1 MEEVE
6 LRKLQMTGGASYTLS
21 LPKDWIKQQSLKVG
35 DVIAV
40 VTRADSSLSI
50 VPHQKVPLGLD
61 KTVETTLALS
71 KDQDSEQALR
81 VVVAHYLAGYDVIR
95 IRFPPSSTPNL
106 RTYLREAA
114 RRMFVG
120 AEILEESRDELVI
133 QCISSYDDLP
143 APKVIAR
150 MSLIAKLMVRDA
162 VDSLRSRDVALSD
175 EIIKRDEEV
184 DRFYLFIIRQLTMAV
199 LSRGMI
205 QAIGLMDPR
214 DCLVYRIVS
223 KSLERIADHGTTI
236 AAMSKT
242 IEHPLPPRLL
252 DEITKVSTLTN
263 SVLEDALKALVKED
277 PVIANASII
286 SAKRLVND
294 AERIA
299 SKFHEYHL
307 GPSSVVAVR
316 LVLESLKRVAE
327 YSEDIAEMGIN
338 LTARRRELY

>member
-1 MEEVE
+1 MARPATQFEPNPHVFEPEAVAVR
-6 LRKLQMTGGASYTLS
+6 LDGVQKRF
-21 LPKDWIKQQSLKVG
+21 G

-143 APKVIAR
+143 APKVIAH
-150 MSLIAKLMVRDA
+150 LRDWFPRAGLVGWKFA
-162 VDSLRSRDVALSD
+162 VDGDRAGAVAQAESQISENRTNACVANGRAYGKGFGLVTGPGRCQHVD
-175 EIIKRDEEV
+175 ELEGLFQALEE
-184 DRFYLFIIRQLTMAV
+184 L
-199 LSRGMI
+199 
-205 QAIGLMDPR
+205 
-214 DCLVYRIVS
+214 
-223 KSLERIADHGTTI
+223 
-236 AAMSKT
+236 
-242 IEHPLPPRLL
+242 
-252 DEITKVSTLTN
+252 
-263 SVLEDALKALVKED
+263 ALKS
-277 PVIANASII
+277 PPQS
-286 SAKRLVND
+286 
-294 AERIA
+294 
-299 SKFHEYHL
+299 
-307 GPSSVVAVR
+307 
-316 LVLESLKRVAE
+316 
-327 YSEDIAEMGIN
+327 
-338 LTARRRELY
+338 